1 MTKLFKLTA
10 ANITTIKTNLET
22 DATLS
27 SALHS
32 HRANFFVD
40 LTTMF
45 HASGVDMD
53 SFKAALATGLNAYFG
68 RADRQTEEQIK
79 AKASPMAQ
87 VITDWAGRVK
97 QTIKLEI
104 KPAVIASMSEG
115 EMKKEIALTT
125 AAKQQ
130 GVTRAA
136 LIKAA
141 GGAKAPLKA
150 VEQAVK
156 AATIKANPNAEAER
170 KAIVAVMQAVKNG
183 LDGLDHAARIAYLTM
198 LMTTAKANPTEL
210 GKTG

>member
-1 MTKLFKLTA
+1 MTKSYKLTA
-10 ANITTIKTNLET
+10 ANITLITSNLET

-27 SALHS
+27 SALGN
-32 HRANFFVD
+32 HRANFYTD
-40 LTTMF
+40 LTKIF
-45 HASGVDMD
+45 HSAGVEMD
-53 SFKAALATGLNAYFG
+53 VFKAALATGLNAYFG

-125 AAKQQ
+125 AANLK

-136 LIKAA
+136 IVKAA

-150 VEQAVK
+150 VEKAVK
-156 AATIKANPNAEAER
+156 AATIKANPNAELER

-183 LDGLDHAARIAYLTM
+183 LDGLDHAARIAYLAM
-198 LMTTAKANPTEL
+198 LVTTAKANPTEL

>member
-27 SALHS
+27 SALGN
-32 HRANFFVD
+32 HRANFYTD
-40 LTTMF
+40 LTKIF
-45 HASGVDMD
+45 HASGVNMD
-53 SFKAALATGLNAYFG
+53 VFKAALATGLNAYFG
-68 RADRQTEEQIK
+68 RADRQSEAQVK
-79 AKASPMAQ
+79 AKATPMPQ
-87 VITDWAGRVK
+87 VIIDWAGRVK
-97 QTIKLEI
+97 QTVTLGI

-125 AAKQQ
+125 AANLK

-136 LIKAA
+136 IVKAA

-198 LMTTAKANPTEL
+198 LVTTAKANPTEL